1 MIETNLNPRWIDID
15 LEDLLSS
22 KLRIKILKKLAHHG
36 ELNISALVKETAS
49 NHAEIIKNI
58 TFLKEKELIE
68 EKFFG
73 RIHILRM
80 RKETLVGKIISDF
93 FSCFR

>member
-1 MIETNLNPRWIDID
+1 MIESNLNPRWIDID
-15 LEDLLSS
+15 LEDLFSS

-49 NHAEIIKNI
+49 NHTEIIKNLAI
-58 TFLKEKELIE
+58 LKEKELIE

-73 RIHILRM
+73 RIHMLRL
-80 RKETLVGKIISDF
+80 RKETLVGKVISDF
-93 FSCFR
+93 FSYFR